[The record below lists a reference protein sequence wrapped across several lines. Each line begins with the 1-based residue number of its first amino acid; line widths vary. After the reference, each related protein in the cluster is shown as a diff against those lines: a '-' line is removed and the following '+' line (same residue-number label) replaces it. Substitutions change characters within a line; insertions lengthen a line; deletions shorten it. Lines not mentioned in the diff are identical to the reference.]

1 MELQKKEN
9 LLIVDDSKFQR
20 VVLRETLSDNFEI
33 IEATDGAECLEI
45 IKKKSEAIDIVL
57 LDLVMPGIDGFE
69 VLRRRQKNPEFR
81 NIPVI
86 VLTTSD
92 DISFQTQAFELGAD
106 DFIIKPVD
114 ARIAVSRINN
124 TLGAVRHLKEV
135 LEEQN
140 SWRIKSQIDEMTHL
154 FNKVTTEEMVTEIL
168 CESDEKKHALMVID
182 IDNFK
187 SVNDILGHKVGDHII
202 SVVAGVLSSLFR
214 STDIIGRI
222 GGDEFVVLMRD
233 IPNEKVVTEKAQQL
247 VEIFKK
253 KENLT
258 IPENIS
264 VSVGIAFSELEDN
277 SFAELFARSDQA
289 LYISKKA
296 GKACFSVY
304 GVEYDILDKNRK
316 VLLWSDSRNT
326 ASTLE
331 FALPSSVQINIVSGL
346 EDIRQH
352 VVQEDNEIAMIY
364 IDVSELSDSGSE
376 LWELVKKEEWVTQHP
391 IVAICKE
398 GSMEQIRY
406 AVLSDIVNDILFAPL
421 EAPTLK
427 RRIHEYIK
435 EEQQRILEN

>member
-1 MELQKKEN
+1 MEVLQKKEK

-20 VVLRETLSDNFEI
+20 VVLRETLSEHFDI

-45 IKKKSEAIDIVL
+45 IKKKSEAMDIVL

-69 VLRRRQKNPEFR
+69 VLKRRQKNKDFR

-92 DISFQTQAFELGAD
+92 DISFQTEAFELGAD

-114 ARIAVSRINN
+114 ARIAISRINN

-168 CESDEKKHALMVID
+168 CQSYEKKHALMIID

-187 SVNDILGHKVGDHII
+187 SVNDILGHKVGDNII
-202 SVVAGVLSSLFR
+202 CVVAGVLSSLFK

-233 IPNEKVVTEKAQQL
+233 IPNEQAVTEKAEQL
-247 VEIFKK
+247 VNVFKK

-264 VSVGIAFSELEDN
+264 VSVGIAFSEDEDS
-277 SFAELFARSDQA
+277 SFSELFAKSDQA

-296 GKACFSVY
+296 GKACFSVH
-304 GVEYDILDKNRK
+304 GVEYDILEKNRN
-316 VLLWSDSRNT
+316 VLLWSESRNT

-346 EDIRQH
+346 EYIREH
-352 VVQEDNEIAMIY
+352 VAKEDNEIASIY
-364 IDVSELSDSGSE
+364 IDVSEMSDSGSKF
-376 LWELVKKEEWVTQHP
+376 WETIKSEAWAKKHP

-421 EAPTLK
+421 EASILK
-427 RRIHEYIK
+427 RRINEYIK
-435 EEQQRILEN
+435 KEQHRT

>member
-1 MELQKKEN
+1 MEIQKKEN

-20 VVLRETLSDNFEI
+20 VVLRETLSEHFDI

-69 VLRRRQKNPEFR
+69 VLKRRQKNKDFR

-92 DISFQTQAFELGAD
+92 DISFQTEAFELGAD

-114 ARIAVSRINN
+114 ARIAISRINN

-168 CESDEKKHALMVID
+168 CQSDEKKHALMIID

-202 SVVAGVLSSLFR
+202 CVVAGVLSSLFR

-233 IPNEKVVTEKAQQL
+233 IPNEQAVTEKAEQL
-247 VEIFKK
+247 VNVFKK

-264 VSVGIAFSELEDN
+264 VSVGIAFSEDEDS
-277 SFAELFARSDQA
+277 SFSELFAKSDQA

-296 GKACFSVY
+296 GKACFSVH
-304 GVEYDILDKNRK
+304 GVEYDILEKNRN
-316 VLLWSDSRNT
+316 VLLWSESRNN

-346 EDIRQH
+346 EDIREH
-352 VVQEDNEIAMIY
+352 VAKEDNEIASIY
-364 IDVSELSDSGSE
+364 IDVSEMSDSGSKF
-376 LWELVKKEEWVTQHP
+376 WETIKSEAWAKKHP

-421 EAPTLK
+421 EAPILK
-427 RRIHEYIK
+427 RRINEYIK
-435 EEQQRILEN
+435 KEQHRT